1 MATVSTTGKSFTLP
15 VAGTVYTMS
24 TQLPALFTNI
34 GTPPLSTNS
43 SKAIVNLT
51 IKSLAGY
58 AVQLQDFTTGNWSDI
73 DIIPVIGTYA
83 AYTISGVSITDFRIR
98 PTAANQAFYV
108 YLSGEI
114 SG

>member
-51 IKSLAGY
+51 IKSSSAY
-58 AVQLQDFTTGNWSDI
+58 AVQIMDYTTGNYTDI
-73 DIIPVIGTYA
+73 DTIPVIGTFA
-83 AYTISGVSITDFRIR
+83 IFSISGVSITDFRLR
-98 PTAANQAFYV
+98 PTVANQAFYA

-114 SG
+114 